1 MSLLKEL
8 YYGNLFPADFQITDL
23 PRYRQALTELVEKET
38 RLNSFL
44 PSDMQEIFREFEEIQ
59 ETLSSENAFRSFAEG
74 VRLGCR
80 LMIEVFPR
88 EE

>member
-8 YYGNLFPADFQITDL
+8 YYGNLFPADFHITDL

-80 LMIEVFPR
+80 LMIEVFPK